1 LCINKPSPSR
11 KEKRMLTL
19 EQFSGFLV
27 AALLITATPGPD
39 NLMVLGMGISNG
51 RRQGI
56 AFGLGCAAGC
66 LSHTLLAVIGVSA
79 LIAASPTAF
88 TLLKTLGGLYLI
100 WLGLNAW
107 RSSGSAGVKSVG
119 TATNS
124 SGSLFLKG
132 CIANAINPKVVLFFL
147 SFLPQFVVATH
158 GQVPMQMAGLGL
170 TFTLQAAVLFSLLG
184 YFSGAVGQ
192 WLTKQP
198 KASVILDRVAGTIFV
213 GLGLRLLISA

>member
-1 LCINKPSPSR
+1 
-11 KEKRMLTL
+11 MLTL

-66 LSHTLLAVIGVSA
+66 LSHTLLAVVGVSA

-88 TLLKTLGGLYLI
+88 TLLKTVGGLYLV
-100 WLGLNAW
+100 WLGINAW
-107 RSSGSAGVKSVG
+107 RSSGSAGVKTVG
-119 TATNS
+119 TVES
-124 SGSLFLKG
+124 SLSSLFLKG

-158 GQVPMQMAGLGL
+158 GQVPMQLAALGLNLAGRRTVLFAGLFFRRRWPMAYQ
-170 TFTLQAAVLFSLLG
+170 TAQ
-184 YFSGAVGQ
+184 GQ
-192 WLTKQP
+192 RNP
-198 KASVILDRVAGTIFV
+198 
-213 GLGLRLLISA
+213 